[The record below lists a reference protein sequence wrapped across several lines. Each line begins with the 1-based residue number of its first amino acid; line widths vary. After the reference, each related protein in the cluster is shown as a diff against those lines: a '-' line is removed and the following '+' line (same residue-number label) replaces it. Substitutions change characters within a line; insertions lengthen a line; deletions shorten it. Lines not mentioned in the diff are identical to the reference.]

1 MLRVLTFS
9 SLFPSSARP
18 GHGIFVETRLRELL
32 KTGAV
37 DARVVAPVPWFPSQ
51 HPRWGSYAK
60 MATTPHRERRN
71 DLDVLHP
78 RYLLAPKIGMLSAP
92 WSLALAA
99 RPALQRLRQEGF
111 DFDLIDAHYF
121 YPDGVAAA
129 LLARWFKRPLM
140 ITARGSDLSFI
151 PQYRLPRRW
160 MQQAATQAGACVGV
174 CNALVDVLREWGL
187 PEHKLSVI
195 PNGVD
200 LQRFRRIPRG
210 QARQQLGLPA
220 TAPLFLCVGN
230 LVELKGHRFV
240 IEALARLRRQYPDA
254 ELLLVGEGPLREEL
268 QRQALSLGL
277 SGAVRFVGRVPNE
290 QLYAWYS
297 AANALVLAS
306 SREGWANVLLES
318 MACGTPVIATRI
330 WGTPEVVQP
339 DSGGLLV
346 DRSAGAIEAAMH
358 QFLEAPS
365 STAQVR
371 AYAERFGWEPSSQ
384 AQLALMRGLLAPA
397 SATESKKGSTGKRDA

>member
-60 MATTPHRERRN
+60 MAATPRREHRN
-71 DLDVLHP
+71 GLDVLHP

-92 WSLALAA
+92 WSMAWAA
-99 RPALQRLRQEGF
+99 RTELQRLRDEGF

-140 ITARGSDLSFI
+140 ITARGSDLSLI
-151 PQYRLPRRW
+151 SEYRLPRRW
-160 MQQAATQAGACVGV
+160 MQQAAAQAGACVGV
-174 CNALVDVLREWGL
+174 CNALVDVLRGWGL
-187 PEHKLSVI
+187 PETKLGVI
-195 PNGVD
+195 RNGVD
-200 LQRFRRIPRG
+200 LQRFHRLPRG

-240 IEALARLRRQYPDA
+240 IEALARLRQQHPEA
-254 ELLLVGEGPLREEL
+254 ELALVGEGPLRDEL
-268 QRQALSLGL
+268 QRQALALGL
-277 SGAVRFVGRVPNE
+277 GSAVRFVGRVPNE
-290 QLYAWYS
+290 QLYTWYS
-297 AANALVLAS
+297 AAHALVLAS

-346 DRSAGAIEAAMH
+346 ERNAESIEAAMR
-358 QFLEAPS
+358 QLLQAGP
-365 STAQVR
+365 AVGQVR
-371 AYAERFGWEPSSQ
+371 AYAERFGWEPSSR
-384 AQLALMRGLLAPA
+384 AQLALMQSLLAPA
-397 SATESKKGSTGKRDA
+397 QPHGAPPGSSGANHA